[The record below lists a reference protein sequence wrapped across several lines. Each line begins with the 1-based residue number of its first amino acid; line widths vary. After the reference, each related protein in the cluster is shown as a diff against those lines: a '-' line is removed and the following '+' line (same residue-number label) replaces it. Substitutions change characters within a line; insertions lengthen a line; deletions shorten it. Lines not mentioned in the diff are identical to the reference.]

1 MQIRVDIIKG
11 ITVCG
16 VRACG
21 TITGCPSNLSFMPLR
36 HLRSPAVKTEA
47 SALWLL
53 AWPILI
59 GQVATVGMSVV
70 DVAMAGHASAQDLAG
85 VSLGVSI
92 WHIVIVTLMGVL
104 MSVNPI
110 VSQHVGAKE
119 FGAIAN
125 VVRQALWKALG
136 VGLLALL
143 VANGAA
149 LVFDHLEIEP
159 VVRALAKDFVL
170 VISFALPAFCC
181 YRVLYGY
188 SASLNQ
194 TKPMM
199 VIALIAL
206 VLNALVNWLLVFG
219 NLGFPRLGGLGCA
232 WATLMCVW
240 FDLIAIV
247 WWIHRSPAYAQT
259 RPFAL
264 GRALAEP
271 SDFQRPNWHVIRG
284 LLKIGVPIGITYFAE
299 TSAFSLIALLVAG
312 FGTTQVAAHHIALN
326 FASLVFM
333 VPMSLGIALLTRV
346 GQALGSGDPVAAR
359 FRSWVGVGMALGVA
373 AVSACLIALFN
384 TQIAWA
390 YTKDVG
396 VGALAAQ
403 LLVFAA
409 LFQLSD
415 ATQVS
420 ASSAIRAY
428 KVTRPPMIIH
438 LAAFWGF
445 SLPLGCV
452 LGLAPAW
459 LPWRPVEPMAAQ
471 GFWIALIVGLTIA
484 ALGLTWL
491 LNSLS
496 RQRAVVAPRSISDT
510 TESRR

>member
-1 MQIRVDIIKG
+1 V
-11 ITVCG
+11 
-16 VRACG
+16 
-21 TITGCPSNLSFMPLR
+21 
-36 HLRSPAVKTEA
+36 VKTEA

-92 WHIVIVTLMGVL
+92 WHIVIITLMGVL

-136 VGLLALL
+136 VGLLAMG

-149 LVFDHLEIEP
+149 LIFDHLAIEP
-159 VVRALAKDFVL
+159 VVRALARDFVL
-170 VISFALPAFCC
+170 VISFGLPAFCC

-199 VIALIAL
+199 VIALLAL
-206 VLNALVNWLLVFG
+206 TLNALVNWLLVFG

-232 WATLMCVW
+232 WATLLCVW
-240 FDLIAIV
+240 FDLIAIC
-247 WWIHRSPAYAQT
+247 WWIHRSQAYAQT
-259 RPFAL
+259 RPFAFHQAPITTFESR
-264 GRALAEP
+264 G
-271 SDFQRPNWHVIRG
+271 PNWPVIRG

-333 VPMSLGIALLTRV
+333 VPMSLGVALLTRV
-346 GQALGSGDPVAAR
+346 GQALGAGDPVAAR
-359 FRSWVGVGMALGVA
+359 FRSCVGVGMALGVA
-373 AVSACLIALFN
+373 VVSASLIAVFN
-384 TQIAWA
+384 TEIAWA

-396 VGALAAQ
+396 VAALAAQ

-420 ASSAIRAY
+420 ASCAIRAY

-438 LAAFWGF
+438 LAAFWGL

-452 LGLAPAW
+452 LGLAPVW

-471 GFWIALIVGLTIA
+471 GFWIALNVGLTIA
-484 ALGLTWL
+484 ALGLAGL

-496 RQRAVVAPRSISDT
+496 RQRAVAATRTIPGTAQPGR
-510 TESRR
+510 